1 MNIRNTLAAV
11 WALFAA
17 FSFGAGAETVSA
29 QTPSA
34 SADSVALADSSA
46 SRRTA
51 IAVDK
56 AYSVQDIPQT
66 EILSWSYVTDL
77 SGVVGAAQK
86 DSLNALC
93 RFAKDSLAAE
103 IAVVTLP
110 RFDTGKYSTLHE
122 FGVELY
128 NTWKIGGKK
137 SERGLLVLLATA
149 EGNREVSMITGYGLE
164 GDLPD
169 AYCKRIQSNVMVPLM
184 KDGDYGGGLIAG
196 VGAVCDILRGN
207 VPSEVEEEED
217 NMGIVFGEVA
227 ILIFCLWVMVDLI
240 FRIKRRRL
248 GKRITCSCCGE
259 TGKMKYKSGEIIK
272 AATTHSTGTYRY
284 TFACRKCGQLNFVDE
299 VIPRKPRSGSGGGI
313 VGGGTGGVFGGGSSF
328 GGGGSFGG
336 GFSGGGGASTR
347 F

>member
-1 MNIRNTLAAV
+1 MNIRKTLAAV
-11 WALFAA
+11 LTLCAAL
-17 FSFGAGAETVSA
+17 SFGAGA
-29 QTPSA
+29 QT
-34 SADSVALADSSA
+34 L
-46 SRRTA
+46 
-51 IAVDK
+51 DK
-56 AYSVQDIPQT
+56 AYSVEDIPQT
-66 EILSWSYVTDL
+66 EIISWSYVTDL
-77 SGVVGAAQK
+77 SGVVNAAQK

-93 RFAKDSLAAE
+93 RYAKDSLATE

-110 RFDTGKYSTLHE
+110 LFDTGKYSTLHE

-149 EGNREVSMITGYGLE
+149 DGHREISMVTGYGLE

-184 KDGDYGGGLIAG
+184 TEGDYAPGLIAG
-196 VGAVCDILRGN
+196 VEAVCDILRGN
-207 VPSEVEEEED
+207 VPAEVEEEED
-217 NMGIVFGEVA
+217 DMGTFFGCLA
-227 ILIFCLWVMVDLI
+227 IFIFGLFVMVDAI
-240 FRIKRRRL
+240 RWSKRLRL

-259 TGKMKYKSGEIIK
+259 TGKMKYRSSETIK
-272 AATTHSTGTYRY
+272 AATTRSEGIYRY
-284 TFACRKCGQLNFVDE
+284 TFACRKCGHLNYVDE
-299 VIPRKPRSGSGGGI
+299 IIPRKPRSGGGGGI
-313 VGGGTGGVFGGGSSF
+313 IGGGTGGVFGGGSSF

>member
-1 MNIRNTLAAV
+1 MNIRKTLAAV
-11 WALFAA
+11 LILCA
-17 FSFGAGAETVSA
+17 
-29 QTPSA
+29 
-34 SADSVALADSSA
+34 ALADPSSA
-46 SRRTA
+46 KENA
-51 IAVDK
+51 IVVDK
-56 AYSVQDIPQT
+56 AYTVKDIPQT
-66 EILSWSYVTDL
+66 EIISWSYVTDL

-86 DSLNALC
+86 DSLNTLC
-93 RFAKDSLAAE
+93 HFAKDSLATE

-149 EGNREVSMITGYGLE
+149 EGSREVSMVTGYGLE

-169 AYCKRIQSNVMVPLM
+169 VYCKRIQSNVMVPLM
-184 KDGDYGGGLIAG
+184 KGGDYAGGLIAG
-196 VGAVCDILRGN
+196 VEAVCDILRGN
-207 VPSEVEEEED
+207 VPAQVGED
-217 NMGIVFGEVA
+217 EDDMGAFFGCLA
-227 ILIFCLWVMVDLI
+227 IFIFCLFVMVDVI
-240 FRIKRRRL
+240 FRAKRRRL

-259 TGKMKYKSGEIIK
+259 TGKMKYKSGETIK

-284 TFACRKCGQLNFVDE
+284 TFTCRKCGQLNYVDE
-299 VIPRKPRSGSGGGI
+299 IIPRKPRSGSGGGI